1 MKFTIFLRL
10 APIAALIFSGC
21 ANNAP
26 KIYPTDQSGQILNA
40 RFLNSQQ
47 DVFNDLGGKA
57 LSNFMQGFLG
67 KKDGGDCS
75 GFVSLVN
82 KNINNVYFSE
92 TNLLKFYGENGSK
105 SQAIYNFYKKRNLI
119 SQTSPKL
126 GDLVFFNNTTSQTK
140 GKNKQIITHLG
151 IIDRIE
157 DDGTIRFMHNTRGK
171 NKSGFINLF
180 QKNSHKIGGKEVNSY
195 IVACKGGDAT
205 CLTSNRFAGFG
216 KVSF

>member
-1 MKFTIFLRL
+1 MKFTIFLPL
-10 APIAALIFSGC
+10 ASLAALIFSGC
-21 ANNAP
+21 ANDAP
-26 KIYPTDQSGQILNA
+26 KIYPIDQSGQILNA

-47 DVFNDLGGKA
+47 DVFNDLGGIA

-92 TNLLKFYGENGSK
+92 TNLLKFYGEQGSK

-195 IVACKGGDAT
+195 IVACKGGDT
-205 CLTSNRFAGFG
+205 NCLTSNRFAGFG
-216 KVSF
+216 KVNF

>member
-1 MKFTIFLRL
+1 MKFTIFLPL

-21 ANNAP
+21 ANNTP

-47 DVFNDLGGKA
+47 DVFNYLGGKA

-82 KNINNVYFSE
+82 KNINNVYFLE
-92 TNLLKFYGENGSK
+92 TNLLKFYGEQGSK

-140 GKNKQIITHLG
+140 DKNKQIITHLG

-157 DDGTIRFMHNTRGK
+157 DDGTIRFMHNSRGK

-180 QKNSHKIGGKEVNSY
+180 QKNSHKMGGKEVNSY
-195 IVACKGGDAT
+195 IIACKGGDAA

-216 KVSF
+216 KVNF

>member
-1 MKFTIFLRL
+1 M
-10 APIAALIFSGC
+10 
-21 ANNAP
+21 
-26 KIYPTDQSGQILNA
+26 
-40 RFLNSQQ
+40 
-47 DVFNDLGGKA
+47 
-57 LSNFMQGFLG
+57 
-67 KKDGGDCS
+67 
-75 GFVSLVN
+75 
-82 KNINNVYFSE
+82 
-92 TNLLKFYGENGSK
+92 LKFYGENGSK

-140 GKNKQIITHLG
+140 GKNKQTITHLG

>member
-1 MKFTIFLRL
+1 MKFTIFLPL

-21 ANNAP
+21 ANSTP

-47 DVFNDLGGKA
+47 DVFNDLGGIA

-82 KNINNVYFSE
+82 KNINNVYFFE

-119 SQTSPKL
+119 SQKSPKL

-140 GKNKQIITHLG
+140 GKNKQTITHLG

-216 KVSF
+216 KVNF

>member
-1 MKFTIFLRL
+1 MKFTIFLPL

-21 ANNAP
+21 ANSTP

-82 KNINNVYFSE
+82 KNINNVYFFE

-140 GKNKQIITHLG
+140 DKNKQIITHLG

-195 IVACKGGDAT
+195 IVACKGGDAA

-216 KVSF
+216 KVNF

>member
-1 MKFTIFLRL
+1 MKFTIFLPL
-10 APIAALIFSGC
+10 ALIAALIFSGC
-21 ANNAP
+21 ANNTP

-47 DVFNDLGGKA
+47 DVFNYLGGKA

-82 KNINNVYFSE
+82 KNINNVYFFE
-92 TNLLKFYGENGSK
+92 TNLLKFYDENGSK

-140 GKNKQIITHLG
+140 DKNKQIITHLG

-157 DDGTIRFMHNTRGK
+157 DDGTIRFMHNSRGK

-180 QKNSHKIGGKEVNSY
+180 QKNSHKMGGKEVNSY
-195 IVACKGGDAT
+195 IIACKGGDAA

-216 KVSF
+216 KVNF

>member
-1 MKFTIFLRL
+1 MKFTIFLPL
-10 APIAALIFSGC
+10 ASIAALIFSGC
-21 ANNAP
+21 ANSTP

-140 GKNKQIITHLG
+140 GKNKQTITHLG

-216 KVSF
+216 KVNF

>member
-21 ANNAP
+21 ANSTP
-26 KIYPTDQSGQILNA
+26 KIYPIDQSGQILNA

-47 DVFNDLGGKA
+47 DVFNDLGGIA

-92 TNLLKFYGENGSK
+92 TNLLKFYGEQGSK

-140 GKNKQIITHLG
+140 GKNKQTITHLG

-205 CLTSNRFAGFG
+205 CLTSNRFGGFG

>member
-1 MKFTIFLRL
+1 MKFTIFLPL
-10 APIAALIFSGC
+10 ASIAALIFSGC
-21 ANNAP
+21 VNNAP

-47 DVFNDLGGKA
+47 DVFNDLGGIA
-57 LSNFMQGFLG
+57 LSNFMQDFLG

-82 KNINNVYFSE
+82 KNINNVYFLE

-171 NKSGFINLF
+171 NKSGFIPPMN
-180 QKNSHKIGGKEVNSY
+180 KK
-195 IVACKGGDAT
+195 
-205 CLTSNRFAGFG
+205 
-216 KVSF
+216 

>member
-1 MKFTIFLRL
+1 MKFTIFLPL

-21 ANNAP
+21 ANNTP

-47 DVFNDLGGKA
+47 DVFNYLGGKA

-82 KNINNVYFSE
+82 KNINNVYFFE
-92 TNLLKFYGENGSK
+92 TNLLKFYDENGSK

-140 GKNKQIITHLG
+140 DKNKQIITHLG

-157 DDGTIRFMHNTRGK
+157 DDGTIRFMHNSRGK

-216 KVSF
+216 KVNF

>member
-1 MKFTIFLRL
+1 MKFAIFLPL
-10 APIAALIFSGC
+10 ASIAALIFSGC
-21 ANNAP
+21 ANNTP

-47 DVFNDLGGKA
+47 DVFNDLGGIA

-92 TNLLKFYGENGSK
+92 TNLLKSYGENGSK

-140 GKNKQIITHLG
+140 GKNKQTITHLG

-180 QKNSHKIGGKEVNSY
+180 QKNSHKINGKVVNSY
-195 IVACKGGDAT
+195 IVACKGGNAD

-216 KVSF
+216 KVKF

>member
-1 MKFTIFLRL
+1 MKFTIFLPL
-10 APIAALIFSGC
+10 VPIAALIFSGC
-21 ANNAP
+21 ANSTP

-82 KNINNVYFSE
+82 KNINNVYFFE

-140 GKNKQIITHLG
+140 DKNKQIITHLG

-195 IVACKGGDAT
+195 IVACKGGDAA

-216 KVSF
+216 KVNF

>member
-1 MKFTIFLRL
+1 MKFTIFLPL

-21 ANNAP
+21 ANNTP

-47 DVFNDLGGKA
+47 DVFNDLGGIA

-140 GKNKQIITHLG
+140 GKTKQIITHLG

-180 QKNSHKIGGKEVNSY
+180 QKNSHKVGGKEVNSY
-195 IVACKGGDAT
+195 IVACKGGDAA

-216 KVSF
+216 KVNF

>member
-1 MKFTIFLRL
+1 MKFTIFLPL

-21 ANNAP
+21 ANNTP

-47 DVFNDLGGKA
+47 DVFNYLGGKA

-82 KNINNVYFSE
+82 KNINNVYFFE
-92 TNLLKFYGENGSK
+92 TNLLKFYDENGSK

-140 GKNKQIITHLG
+140 DKNKQIITHLG

-157 DDGTIRFMHNTRGK
+157 DDGTIRFMHNSRGK

-180 QKNSHKIGGKEVNSY
+180 QKNSHKMGGKEVNSY
-195 IVACKGGDAT
+195 IIACKGGDAA

-216 KVSF
+216 KVNF

>member
-1 MKFTIFLRL
+1 MKFTIFLPL

-21 ANNAP
+21 ANSTP

-47 DVFNDLGGKA
+47 DVFNDLGGIA

-105 SQAIYNFYKKRNLI
+105 SQAIYNLYKKRNLI

-140 GKNKQIITHLG
+140 GKNKQTITHLG

-157 DDGTIRFMHNTRGK
+157 DDGTIRFIHNTRGK

>member
-21 ANNAP
+21 ANSTP
-26 KIYPTDQSGQILNA
+26 KIYPIDQSGQILNA

-47 DVFNDLGGKA
+47 DVFNDLGGIA

-140 GKNKQIITHLG
+140 GKNKQTITHLG

-157 DDGTIRFMHNTRGK
+157 NDGTIRFMHNTRGK
-171 NKSGFINLF
+171 NKSGFMNLF

>member
-1 MKFTIFLRL
+1 MKFTIFLPL
-10 APIAALIFSGC
+10 APITALIFSGC
-21 ANNAP
+21 ANDTP

-47 DVFNDLGGKA
+47 DAFNDLGGIA

-92 TNLLKFYGENGSK
+92 TNLLKFYGEQGSK

-126 GDLVFFNNTTSQTK
+126 GDLVFFNNTTNQTK
-140 GKNKQIITHLG
+140 DKNKQIITHLG

-180 QKNSHKIGGKEVNSY
+180 QKNSHKIDGKEVNSY
-195 IVACKGGDAT
+195 IVACKGGDAA

-216 KVSF
+216 KVNF

>member
-1 MKFTIFLRL
+1 MKFTIFLPL
-10 APIAALIFSGC
+10 ASLAALIFSGC
-21 ANNAP
+21 ASSAP
-26 KIYPTDQSGQILNA
+26 KIYPIDQSGEILNA

-47 DVFNDLGGKA
+47 DVFNDLGGIA
-57 LSNFMQGFLG
+57 LSNFIQGFLD

-82 KNINNVYFSE
+82 KNINNIYFAE
-92 TNLLKFYGENGSK
+92 TNLLKFYSEKGLK
-105 SQAIYNFYKKRNLI
+105 SQAIFNFYKKRNLI

-126 GDLVFFNNTTSQTK
+126 GDLVFFSNTTSQTK
-140 GKNKQIITHLG
+140 SKNKQIVTHLG

-180 QKNSHKIGGKEVNSY
+180 QKNSHKIGGKVVNSY
-195 IVACKGGDAT
+195 IVACKGGNTD

-216 KVSF
+216 KVKF

>member
-1 MKFTIFLRL
+1 MKFTIFLPL
-10 APIAALIFSGC
+10 ASITALIFSGC
-21 ANNAP
+21 ASSAP

-47 DVFNDLGGKA
+47 DVFNDLGGIA

-92 TNLLKFYGENGSK
+92 TNLLKFYGEQGSK

-195 IVACKGGDAT
+195 IVACKGSDAT

-216 KVSF
+216 KVNF